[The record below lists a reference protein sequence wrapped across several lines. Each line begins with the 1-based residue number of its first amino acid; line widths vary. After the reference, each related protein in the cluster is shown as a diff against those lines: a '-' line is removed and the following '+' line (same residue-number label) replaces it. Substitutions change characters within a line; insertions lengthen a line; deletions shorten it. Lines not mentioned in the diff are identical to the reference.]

1 MRILVLGAGGVGGY
15 FGGRLAEKGADVTFL
30 VRDRRKRQLG
40 RDGLIV
46 RSVAGDFRIQPKS
59 ITTADP
65 AETYDLVLFS
75 TKAYHLRQAIQDVK
89 PFVGE
94 KTVVLPLLNGVAHYP
109 LLREEFG
116 EERVIGGLCFIETTL
131 NAEGHILHTS
141 PNHYAVFGEFGQK
154 DTERIRRIEAALGGT
169 NTSFARS
176 AHIERDI
183 WHKYLFISTIAG
195 VTTLTRS
202 PIGPIRESEGGEEF
216 ILGVFREIESIMLA
230 NGAPLD
236 RDIVN
241 KHMKTTLNM
250 SHDMKSSMQRDME
263 KGFQV
268 EGGHLHG
275 YLLDIARKQGVEAP
289 TVRAIY
295 QNLLVYGGTVS

>member
-30 VRDRRKRQLG
+30 VRSRRKLQLD

-46 RSVAGDFRIQPKS
+46 CSVAGDFQLQPKC

-65 AETYDLVLFS
+65 AEPYDLVLFS

-89 PFVGE
+89 PFVGAQ
-94 KTVVLPLLNGVAHYP
+94 TVVLPLLNGVAHYP
-109 LLREEFG
+109 LMKEEFG
-116 EERVIGGLCFIETTL
+116 EDRVIGGLCFIETTL
-131 NAEGHILHTS
+131 NGEGHVLHTS

-169 NTSFARS
+169 NTSFVRS

-195 VTTLTRS
+195 VTTLTRA

-216 ILGVFREIESIMLA
+216 IRGVFREIESIMRSD
-230 NGAPLD
+230 GAPLD
-236 RDIVN
+236 PDIVD

-250 SHDMKSSMQRDME
+250 SYDMKSSMQRDME
-263 KGFQV
+263 KGLSV

-275 YLLDIARKQGVEAP
+275 YLLDLARKHGVEAP
-289 TVRAIY
+289 MVRAIY
-295 QNLLVYGGTVS
+295 QNLRVYGVTVS